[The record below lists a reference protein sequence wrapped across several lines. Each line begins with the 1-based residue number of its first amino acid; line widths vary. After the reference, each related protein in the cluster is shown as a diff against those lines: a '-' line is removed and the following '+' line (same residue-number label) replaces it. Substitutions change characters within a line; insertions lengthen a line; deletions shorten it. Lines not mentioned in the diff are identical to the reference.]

1 MELKI
6 PKKKKKKKSA
16 KISRF
21 LAHDEVDTK
30 EDGYRE

>member
-6 PKKKKKKKSA
+6 PKKKKRKNRQ
-16 KISRF
+16 ISRF